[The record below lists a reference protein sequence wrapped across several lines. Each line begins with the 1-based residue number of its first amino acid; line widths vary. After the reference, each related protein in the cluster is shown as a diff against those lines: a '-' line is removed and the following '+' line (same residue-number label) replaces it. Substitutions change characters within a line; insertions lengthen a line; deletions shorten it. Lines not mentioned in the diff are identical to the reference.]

1 MDRETCALEVDI
13 QKKLRQFDLDVQFRA
28 GIGCLGILGPSGC
41 GKSMTLK
48 SIAGIVRPDG
58 GKISLHHG
66 AGPEHVLFHK
76 EKRIDERP
84 QLRRVGYLFQNYALF
99 PNMTVEQNIA
109 IGLGRGWRERAV
121 QGAGKGGSGKG
132 GASGKRDGS
141 NVSGKSDGSCVS
153 GKSGGGGV
161 SGDSPMIGGN
171 GRSGAKQA
179 AREKVQEMIGR
190 FRLEGLEKQYP
201 SRLSGGQQQ
210 RVALA
215 RILAYEPE
223 VLLLDEPFSAM
234 DAFLREKLRL
244 ELAQGLKAYQKISIL
259 VTHDRDEAFQLCD
272 YLLLLSEGKVLTAG
286 KTREVFADPK
296 TPQAARLTGC
306 KNISRI
312 LRLGSHRVRALD
324 WEGLELTTE
333 KEVGEEITHIG
344 IRAHDFVPVSESQT
358 EALSTAGSGEASLIL
373 VEDPKITEMPF
384 EWYITL
390 KNGLWWKV
398 EKDIHTSDPSGIIPR
413 WLRVAPSAIVL
424 LREGQ

>member
-1 MDRETCALEVDI
+1 M
-13 QKKLRQFDLDVQFRA
+13 
-28 GIGCLGILGPSGC
+28 
-41 GKSMTLK
+41 
-48 SIAGIVRPDG
+48 
-58 GKISLHHG
+58 
-66 AGPEHVLFHK
+66 
-76 EKRIDERP
+76 
-84 QLRRVGYLFQNYALF
+84 
-99 PNMTVEQNIA
+99 
-109 IGLGRGWRERAV
+109 
-121 QGAGKGGSGKG
+121 
-132 GASGKRDGS
+132 
-141 NVSGKSDGSCVS
+141 
-153 GKSGGGGV
+153 
-161 SGDSPMIGGN
+161 
-171 GRSGAKQA
+171 
-179 AREKVQEMIGR
+179 
-190 FRLEGLEKQYP
+190 
-201 SRLSGGQQQ
+201 
-210 RVALA
+210 ALA

-244 ELAQGLKAYQKISIL
+244 ELAQVLKAYQKISIL